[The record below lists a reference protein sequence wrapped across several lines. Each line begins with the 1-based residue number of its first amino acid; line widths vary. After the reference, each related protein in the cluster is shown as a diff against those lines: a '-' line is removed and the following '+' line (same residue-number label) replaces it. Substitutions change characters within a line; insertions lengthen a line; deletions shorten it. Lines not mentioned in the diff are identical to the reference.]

1 MVEILLM
8 GRVKVGNKKRKVAGG
23 VSAYA
28 NLANKRRVKKD
39 ARARKKAEYLA
50 TLPKHPVKR
59 LLYRLHPKRLAK
71 YWFSRDGAIM
81 ALKVV
86 GITLLLIVIG
96 IASLF
101 AYFRKDLDKINPDTL
116 AQRVKTTVT
125 KYYDR
130 NDKLLWEDKGTGD
143 YTLVVDAKTIAPCM
157 GKATIAIEDKDF
169 YKHSGI
175 SANGIVRAFISNSQG
190 NAVQGGS
197 TLTQQ
202 LVKKVFFTKDEAME
216 LRVGDKVIFAKY
228 AGTDVKFDGEE
239 YTLMNQSDIL
249 ATVK

>member
-1 MVEILLM
+1 M

-86 GITLLLIVIG
+86 GIALLLIVIG

-143 YTLVVDAKTIAPCM
+143 YTLVVDAKTISPCM
-157 GKATIAIEDKDF
+157 GKAPLAATR
-169 YKHSGI
+169 
-175 SANGIVRAFISNSQG
+175 RATPCR
-190 NAVQGGS
+190 A
-197 TLTQQ
+197 
-202 LVKKVFFTKDEAME
+202 A
-216 LRVGDKVIFAKY
+216 RR
-228 AGTDVKFDGEE
+228 
-239 YTLMNQSDIL
+239 
-249 ATVK
+249 